1 MPETLNSNGK
11 TGIGI
16 NLINEDIFDQ
26 TYQYEVR
33 ISQKPLTFLWCL
45 LGHNSTLSDL
55 EKWNRAWLLDIR

>member
-16 NLINEDIFDQ
+16 NLINEYIFDQ

-33 ISQKPLTFLWCL
+33 FFSKKHNFLWCL
-45 LGHNSTLSDL
+45 LEHNSTLSEQ
-55 EKWNRAWLLDIR
+55 EKWNSAWLLDMR